1 MSTTSSSSSNSTTPQ
16 DSRAGQA
23 DARTDANAHT
33 DANARTREI
42 GRAQR
47 SQRNREMIL
56 TVAMGGICLA
66 LSFVLSQIKLFN
78 MPQGGTIT
86 PASMLPLIF
95 FALCFGAP
103 KAYCVAFLFSLLQLL
118 GGYFVHPAQ
127 VLLDYIL
134 AFTALGTAG
143 LFAAGKAKRLATNNA
158 LTRLKMVPFWRI
170 ILAVLLSCALRC
182 ACHVLAGV
190 IFFAEYAGEQNVW
203 IYSIAYNGSFIAV
216 EAAITCALLV
226 GISAGLG
233 MLRRG
238 KST

>member
-16 DSRAGQA
+16 DSRAGQSA
-23 DARTDANAHT
+23 SLTAPNAERAT
-33 DANARTREI
+33 SRGTELS
-42 GRAQR
+42 RAQR

-143 LFAAGKAKRLATNNA
+143 LFAAGKAKRLATTNA

-203 IYSIAYNGSFIAV
+203 IYSIAYNGSFIAA

-233 MLRRG
+233 MLHRG

>member
-16 DSRAGQA
+16 DSRAGQSA
-23 DARTDANAHT
+23 SLTAPNTERATSRGT
-33 DANARTREI
+33 ELS
-42 GRAQR
+42 RAQR

-134 AFTALGTAG
+134 AFTVLGTAG
-143 LFAAGKAKRLATNNA
+143 LFAAGKAKRLATTNA

>member
-16 DSRAGQA
+16 DNRAGQSA
-23 DARTDANAHT
+23 SLTAPNAERAT
-33 DANARTREI
+33 SRGTELN
-42 GRAQR
+42 RAQR

-143 LFAAGKAKRLATNNA
+143 LFAAGKAKRLATTNA

>member
-16 DSRAGQA
+16 DSRAGQSA
-23 DARTDANAHT
+23 SLTAQNAERAASRGT
-33 DANARTREI
+33 ELS
-42 GRAQR
+42 RAQR

-134 AFTALGTAG
+134 AFTTLGTAG
-143 LFAAGKAKRLATNNA
+143 LFAAGKTKRLATTNA

-216 EAAITCALLV
+216 EAAITCTLLV

>member
-16 DSRAGQA
+16 DSRAGQSA
-23 DARTDANAHT
+23 SLTAPNAERAT
-33 DANARTREI
+33 SRGTEFS
-42 GRAQR
+42 RAQR

-134 AFTALGTAG
+134 AFTTLGTAG
-143 LFAAGKAKRLATNNA
+143 LFAAGKAKRLATTNA

-216 EAAITCALLV
+216 EAGITCALLV